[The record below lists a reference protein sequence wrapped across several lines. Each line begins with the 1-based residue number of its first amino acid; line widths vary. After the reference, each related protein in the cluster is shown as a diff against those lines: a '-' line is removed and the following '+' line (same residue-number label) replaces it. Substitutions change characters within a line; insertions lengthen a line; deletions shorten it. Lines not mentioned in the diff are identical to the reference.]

1 MEHICYKKNF
11 ITEAI
16 CKIDFLNSI
25 EALNDNLPKE
35 FSDAVKVYF
44 PIAELRIVTNNNVV
58 ISGNDVK
65 NIQENIKEWNFWNK
79 DRTRRVALTKTSL
92 SLAQM
97 KYTTFA
103 EFKNEFLTAFNSL
116 CCIYKDLI
124 INRFGV
130 RYINNI
136 RVLESDPLNWDDYI
150 APQLIASISIP
161 KDKDKISRS
170 FHNLEMNYDTYNL
183 RFNYGIH
190 NPDYPAII
198 KQKVF
203 ILDIDV
209 YQAGIQTK
217 EDVFENLPIFQ
228 SKIQEFF
235 ETSITEKF
243 REKQLGYEQP
253 K

>member
-1 MEHICYKKNF
+1 MEHICYKRNF

-25 EALNDNLPKE
+25 EALNENLPKE
-35 FSDAVKVYF
+35 FSDAVKIHF

-58 ISGNDVK
+58 ISDNEVK

-79 DRTRRVALTKTSL
+79 DRTRRIILTKTSL
-92 SLAQM
+92 FLAQTR
-97 KYTTFA
+97 YTTFA
-103 EFKNEFLTAFNSL
+103 DFKDEFSIAFNSL

-130 RYINNI
+130 RFVNNI
-136 RVLESDPLNWDDYI
+136 RVLEEAPLSWNDYI
-150 APQLIASISIP
+150 APQLIASIEIP

-170 FHNLEMNYDTYNL
+170 FHTLEMTYETYNL

-209 YQAGIQTK
+209 YQVGIQNK
-217 EDVFENLPIFQ
+217 EDVIENLPVFQ

-243 REKQLGYEQP
+243 RKNQLGYE
-253 K
+253 